1 MWLSSQSRK
10 TQRSDQGAETGVVT
24 LEGEKTAVY
33 LTGERRDLPVL
44 SPGGYCW
51 RPAEGETVLVLKSGA
66 DGEEL
71 WVAGVPGDGTD
82 LAPGEVRI
90 QSRQAAV
97 FLGNDGSIDL
107 RGTVKINGVPM
118 EELFEPKVKEEGGL
132 G

>member
-10 TQRSDQGAETGVVT
+10 AQRSGQGAETGVVT
-24 LEGEKTAVY
+24 LEGEETAVY

-118 EELFEPKVKEEGGL
+118 EELIEPKVKEKGGL

>member
-10 TQRSDQGAETGVVT
+10 AQRSGQGAETGVVT

-33 LTGERRDLPVL
+33 LAGERRDLPVL

-71 WVAGVPGDGTD
+71 WVAGMPGDGTD

-90 QSRQAAV
+90 QSRRAAV

-107 RGTVKINGVPM
+107 RGTVKLNGVPM

>member
-10 TQRSDQGAETGVVT
+10 AQRSGQGAETGVVT
-24 LEGEKTAVY
+24 LEGEETAVY

-107 RGTVKINGVPM
+107 RGTVKINGTPI
-118 EELFEPKVKEEGGL
+118 EELFEPKVKEEGGS

>member
-10 TQRSDQGAETGVVT
+10 TRPSSPEAETGVVT
-24 LEGEKTAVY
+24 LEGEETAVY
-33 LTGERRDLPVL
+33 LTGERRNLPVL

-51 RPAEGETVLVLKSGA
+51 RPAEGDTVLVLKSGA

-71 WVAGVPGDGTD
+71 WVAGDGSD

-90 QSRQAAV
+90 QSGRAAI
-97 FLGNDGSIDL
+97 FLGSDGSVNL
-107 RGTVKINGVPM
+107 RGSVKLNGVPV
-118 EELFEPKVKEEGGL
+118 EELFEPKKQEEGGL

>member
-10 TQRSDQGAETGVVT
+10 TQRSGQGAETGVVT

-33 LTGERRDLPVL
+33 LTGERRDLSML
-44 SPGGYCW
+44 GPGGYCW

-71 WVAGVPGDGTD
+71 WVAGVPGREAD
-82 LAPGEVRI
+82 LAPGEVCVR
-90 QSRQAAV
+90 SGLAAV
-97 FLGNDGSIDL
+97 LLSNDGTIDL
-107 RGTVKINGVPM
+107 RGDVKLNGTPI
-118 EELFEPKVKEEGGL
+118 EKLFEAKGGEGGE

>member
-24 LEGEKTAVY
+24 LEGEETAVY

>member
-24 LEGEKTAVY
+24 LEGEETAVY
-33 LTGERRDLPVL
+33 LTGERRNLPVL

-51 RPAEGETVLVLKSGA
+51 RPAGGETVLVLKSGA

-107 RGTVKINGVPM
+107 RGTVKLNGVPM
-118 EELFEPKVKEEGGL
+118 EELFEPKVKEKGGS

>member
-10 TQRSDQGAETGVVT
+10 AQRSGQGAETGVVT

-33 LTGERRDLPVL
+33 LAGERRDLPVL

-107 RGTVKINGVPM
+107 RGTVKLNGVPM
-118 EELFEPKVKEEGGL
+118 EELFEPKVKEEGGS

>member
-10 TQRSDQGAETGVVT
+10 AQRSDQGAETGVVT

-51 RPAEGETVLVLKSGA
+51 RPAEGETVLVLKSG
-66 DGEEL
+66 EEL
-71 WVAGVPGDGTD
+71 WVAGVPNTGEIS
-82 LAPGEVRI
+82 PGEVRI

-107 RGTVKINGVPM
+107 RGTVKLNGVPM
-118 EELFEPKVKEEGGL
+118 EELFEPKVKEKGGS

>member
-10 TQRSDQGAETGVVT
+10 AQPDGQRAETGVVT
-24 LEGEKTAVY
+24 LEGEETAVY
-33 LTGERRDLPVL
+33 LTGERRNLPVL

-71 WVAGVPGDGTD
+71 WVAGVPGDGTH

-97 FLGNDGSIDL
+97 FLGNDGSVDL
-107 RGTVKINGVPM
+107 RGAVKLNGTPI
-118 EELFEPKVKEEGGL
+118 EELFEAKKQEGG
-132 G
+132 GPG

>member
-10 TQRSDQGAETGVVT
+10 ARPSGPEAETGVVT
-24 LEGEKTAVY
+24 LEGEETAVY
-33 LTGERRDLPVL
+33 LTGERRNLPVL

-51 RPAEGETVLVLKSGA
+51 RPAEGDTVLVLKSGA

-90 QSRQAAV
+90 QSGQAAV
-97 FLGNDGSIDL
+97 FLGSDGSVDL
-107 RGTVKINGVPM
+107 RGSVKLNGVPV
-118 EELFEPKVKEEGGL
+118 EELFEPKKQEEGGL

>member
-24 LEGEKTAVY
+24 LEGKKTAVY

>member
-1 MWLSSQSRK
+1 MWLSRQSREAS
-10 TQRSDQGAETGVVT
+10 RSRQEPETGVVT
-24 LEGEKTAVY
+24 LEGEETAVY
-33 LTGERRDLPVL
+33 LAGERRDLPVL

-107 RGTVKINGVPM
+107 RGTVKINGTPI

>member
-10 TQRSDQGAETGVVT
+10 AQRSGQGAETGVVT

-71 WVAGVPGDGTD
+71 WVAGVPNTGEIS
-82 LAPGEVRI
+82 PGEVRI

-107 RGTVKINGVPM
+107 RGTVKLNGTPI

>member
-24 LEGEKTAVY
+24 LEGEETAVY
-33 LTGERRDLPVL
+33 LTGERRNLPVL

>member
-24 LEGEKTAVY
+24 LEGEEMAVY
-33 LTGERRDLPVL
+33 LTGERRNLPVL

>member
-10 TQRSDQGAETGVVT
+10 ARPSVPEAETGVVT
-24 LEGEKTAVY
+24 LEGEETAVY
-33 LTGERRDLPVL
+33 LTGERRNLPVL

-51 RPAEGETVLVLKSGA
+51 RPAEGDTVLVLKSGA

-71 WVAGVPGDGTD
+71 GVPGDGSD

-90 QSRQAAV
+90 QSGRAAI
-97 FLGNDGSIDL
+97 FLGSDGSVNL
-107 RGTVKINGVPM
+107 RGSVKLNGVPV
-118 EELFEPKVKEEGGL
+118 EELFEPKKQEEGGL

>member
-10 TQRSDQGAETGVVT
+10 AQRSGQGAETGVVT

-44 SPGGYCW
+44 SPCGFCW
-51 RPAEGETVLVLKSGA
+51 RPAEVETVLVLKSGA

-97 FLGNDGSIDL
+97 FLGSDGSIDL
-107 RGTVKINGVPM
+107 RGTVKINGGPM
-118 EELFEPKVKEEGGL
+118 EELFEPKVK
-132 G
+132 

>member
-1 MWLSSQSRK
+1 MWLSRQSREAS
-10 TQRSDQGAETGVVT
+10 RSRQEPETGVVT
-24 LEGEKTAVY
+24 LEGEETAVY

-71 WVAGVPGDGTD
+71 WVAGVPGAGE

-90 QSRQAAV
+90 FSRTAEV
-97 FLGNDGSIDL
+97 FLGNDGTVDL
-107 RGTVKINGVPM
+107 RGTVKLNGVPI
-118 EELFEPKVKEEGGL
+118 EELFEPKVQEEGGL
-132 G
+132 V

>member
-10 TQRSDQGAETGVVT
+10 TQRSGQGAETGVVT

-82 LAPGEVRI
+82 LAPGEVCI

-97 FLGNDGSIDL
+97 FLGSDGSIDL

>member
-1 MWLSSQSRK
+1 M
-10 TQRSDQGAETGVVT
+10 
-24 LEGEKTAVY
+24 
-33 LTGERRDLPVL
+33 
-44 SPGGYCW
+44 
-51 RPAEGETVLVLKSGA
+51 LVLKSGA

>member
-33 LTGERRDLPVL
+33 LTGERRNLPVL

>member
-24 LEGEKTAVY
+24 LEGEETAVY
-33 LTGERRDLPVL
+33 LTGERRNLPVL

-107 RGTVKINGVPM
+107 RGTVKLNGVPM
-118 EELFEPKVKEEGGL
+118 EELFEPKVKEKGGS

>member
-10 TQRSDQGAETGVVT
+10 AQRSGQGAETGVVT

-33 LTGERRDLPVL
+33 LTGERRNLPVL

-107 RGTVKINGVPM
+107 RGTVKINGTPI

>member
-10 TQRSDQGAETGVVT
+10 AQRSGQGAETGVVT

-82 LAPGEVRI
+82 LAPGEVCI

-107 RGTVKINGVPM
+107 RGTVKINGTPI

>member
-24 LEGEKTAVY
+24 LEGEEMAVY
-33 LTGERRDLPVL
+33 LTGERRNLPVL

-118 EELFEPKVKEEGGL
+118 EELFEPKVKEKGGS

>member
-10 TQRSDQGAETGVVT
+10 AQRSDQGAETGVVT
-24 LEGEKTAVY
+24 LEGEETAVY
-33 LTGERRDLPVL
+33 LTGERRNLPVL

>member
-10 TQRSDQGAETGVVT
+10 AQRSGQGAETGVVT

-107 RGTVKINGVPM
+107 RGTVKINGTPI
-118 EELFEPKVKEEGGL
+118 EELFEPKVKEKGGS

>member
-10 TQRSDQGAETGVVT
+10 AQRSGQGAETGVVT

>member
-1 MWLSSQSRK
+1 MWLSSQSRRN
-10 TQRSDQGAETGVVT
+10 RSQNETAEVGVVT

-33 LTGERRDLPVL
+33 LTGERRNLPVL

>member
-10 TQRSDQGAETGVVT
+10 TRTGGQGAETGVVT

-33 LTGERRDLPVL
+33 LTGERRGLPLL

-51 RPAEGETVLVLKSGA
+51 RPAEGDTVLVLKSGA

-97 FLGNDGSIDL
+97 FLGSDGSIDL
-107 RGTVKINGVPM
+107 RGTVKLNGVPI
-118 EELFEPKVKEEGGL
+118 EKLFEAKKEEEGGL
-132 G
+132 E

>member
-10 TQRSDQGAETGVVT
+10 AQRSGQGAETGVVT

-33 LTGERRDLPVL
+33 LAGERRDLPVL

-71 WVAGVPGDGTD
+71 WVAGMPGDGTD

-107 RGTVKINGVPM
+107 RGTVKINGTPI

>member
-24 LEGEKTAVY
+24 LEGEKSAVY
-33 LTGERRDLPVL
+33 LTGERRNLPVL

-51 RPAEGETVLVLKSGA
+51 RPAEGGTVLVLKSGA